1 LSTRVNPTHNYLITF
16 MTIAKDFASKAGIAF
31 VALAMIFTMS
41 VPASNAQTQT
51 PEDLQKMIDT
61 LMAQI
66 EALKGGTASATAS
79 GYTWTRDLKTGATGA
94 DVMELQKFLNSNEDT
109 RVAATGVG
117 SAGMETSYFGP
128 ATAAAVSKFQMKYR
142 ADILSPAGLVNPTGF
157 FGPSTRAKANAL
169 NTVTTP
175 TPEEDEDED
184 TTDEDEDTDEL
195 SGEGSLD
202 SFEIE
207 DASDTDVQE
216 GAEDAE
222 IAVLTLEATDGDIEV
237 DRMDLTIAAVDGDNT
252 ENDPW
257 EVFEEIT
264 LWVDGEK
271 VAEFDA
277 SDEDNYLDEDDGT
290 FRFTNLELVLR
301 EDEEVEVT
309 VAATVNSSV
318 DDAGVVN
325 EADWTVAVD
334 EVRYFDADGV
344 AENDDSTGDM
354 KTGAADSAAFEIVV
368 EGDGEE
374 LTFGTA
380 STNPDATDIVVDTD
394 SKTTGVTIME
404 YNIEAEEGDIELNTL
419 FVKVTTAT
427 TSSLVIDDIA
437 LEIDGQTFDAENSA
451 STTGTVTTFEFDID
465 GDVTVEEGDEITVAV
480 VVDLKSQESATNVD
494 RYANG
499 TTIEADVTGTEVDL
513 TDAEGSDDLGTGA
526 LTGSANGESHTL
538 VAEGIVVPVDS
549 VEATTD
555 TSGDNDTLGEF
566 TIEFDVT
573 AVEGDFYITDDA
585 TKGTS
590 TQVSAGVAFTY
601 QGDNASST
609 GDTVSG
615 TLTST
620 ADEETDG
627 VFTVREGETETFTL
641 RVTVDAAVGGDYRVT
656 LEEVNFSADEDGTSS
671 IQSYIL
677 TPAQD
682 FRTGYE
688 TIQTS

>member
-1 LSTRVNPTHNYLITF
+1 LL
-16 MTIAKDFASKAGIAF
+16 
-31 VALAMIFTMS
+31 
-41 VPASNAQTQT
+41 
-51 PEDLQKMIDT
+51 
-61 LMAQI
+61 
-66 EALKGGTASATAS
+66 
-79 GYTWTRDLKTGATGA
+79 
-94 DVMELQKFLNSNEDT
+94 
-109 RVAATGVG
+109 
-117 SAGMETSYFGP
+117 
-128 ATAAAVSKFQMKYR
+128 
-142 ADILSPAGLVNPTGF
+142 
-157 FGPSTRAKANAL
+157 
-169 NTVTTP
+169 TV
-175 TPEEDEDED
+175 
-184 TTDEDEDTDEL
+184 
-195 SGEGSLD
+195 
-202 SFEIE
+202 
-207 DASDTDVQE
+207 
-216 GAEDAE
+216 
-222 IAVLTLEATDGDIEV
+222 EATDGDIEV

>member
-157 FGPSTRAKANAL
+157 FGPSTRAKANAM

-175 TPEEDEDED
+175 TPDEDEDGSTDEDEDED
-184 TTDEDEDTDEL
+184 TTL
-195 SGEGSLD
+195 SGEASLD

>member
-157 FGPSTRAKANAL
+157 FGPSTRAKANAM

-175 TPEEDEDED
+175 TPDEDEDED

-202 SFEIE
+202 SFEME

-252 ENDPW
+252 EADPW

-620 ADEETDG
+620 ADEET
-627 VFTVREGETETFTL
+627 
-641 RVTVDAAVGGDYRVT
+641 
-656 LEEVNFSADEDGTSS
+656 
-671 IQSYIL
+671 
-677 TPAQD
+677 
-682 FRTGYE
+682 
-688 TIQTS
+688 